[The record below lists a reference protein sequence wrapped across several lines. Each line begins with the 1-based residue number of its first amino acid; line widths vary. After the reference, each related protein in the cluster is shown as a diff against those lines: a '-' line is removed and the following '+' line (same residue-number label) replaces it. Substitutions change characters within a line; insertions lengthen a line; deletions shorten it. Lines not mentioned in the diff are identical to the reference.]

1 MKKIIIL
8 IVALILQGCAST
20 EAEPTAE
27 SIEISGQSENADIE
41 ENFFFNVL
49 TQYSDVH
56 DIGIPIKTG
65 QSAIVR
71 FSQEEFSALTEKE
84 LWGFLIESRECEHHD
99 WHAIVIEEDSAI
111 LCSYNQEK
119 IVYGIWDEKLGVTE
133 ILGYYE
139 IQQEGGF
146 RYLNSKGEQVYEYQC

>member
-20 EAEPTAE
+20 KAE
-27 SIEISGQSENADIE
+27 SIEISEQSENVDIE
-41 ENFFFNVL
+41 KNFFFNVL

-119 IVYGIWDEKLGVTE
+119 IVYGKKEKKLGITE

-146 RYLNSKGEQVYEYQC
+146 RYLNSKGEKVYEYQC